1 MKRVNRTKDRLS
13 DVYWTPTIL
22 LSHLI
27 TAVVAFQFGYLAG
40 NNETPFGLSAP
51 SSAATTFRRLDPVD
65 NAMNA
70 SKSSSSKISKAEE
83 TYHCIGEKHA
93 PGKHFPDSMSSFL
106 SGAVRINRTEFNR
119 LVDVGTP
126 VRELRR
132 GNTDLLL
139 LYASRSS
146 LPHLYEQKSRTG
158 LMPSYAAEEALRHCD
173 VVKVML
179 TNPGEKKTCIAI
191 SGEYDSS
198 AIYKFMRLPEDFVP
212 TKKWGGPVIASPNHT
227 LKLVGNTQRD
237 NGNALVS
244 PRRLFRN
251 NNFRSLA
258 DYLRKLPATEARL
271 APLAQK
277 AAGSGKMVTVM
288 VCNRGQSTLLFN
300 FACSARA
307 ANIDTSTV
315 LLFATDEAT
324 AKLGRDLHLNVFEVQ
339 DSFGPLPVNAARAYG
354 DQDFAQMMLA
364 KIYCVQLV
372 NHLGYDVL
380 FQDVDVVWQRN
391 PLELFERELLLGGHD
406 VLAQDDGSRAI
417 RFSPYA
423 VNTGFYYIRHNQ
435 RTENFLSAL
444 VRSGD
449 CVMEDGSHQSVMI
462 ALLREHASRHGLKVK
477 VFDRDSDQGR
487 LLPGGFHFHRRFDL
501 MRAIMNGTNV
511 PFVFHMSWTINHNV
525 KRRFFDQLGYW
536 YISPTCLDES
546 YQPTYYNNS
555 ATGTVENQL
564 DIACCVARPEPT
576 CHYRDKPSKIPCT
589 QSPGIDKGHSSFW

>member
-1 MKRVNRTKDRLS
+1 LICAPGEPPLGDGSYHNFNLRFDSVDTMRGAAGVNRSKDRHPN
-13 DVYWTPTIL
+13 VYWTPTIL
-22 LSHLI
+22 LSHSVI
-27 TAVVAFQFGYLAG
+27 AVIAFKFGYLAG
-40 NNETPFGLSAP
+40 NNETPFGL
-51 SSAATTFRRLDPVD
+51 AATSSESKAFRRLDPVEYAT
-65 NAMNA
+65 NT
-70 SKSSSSKISKAEE
+70 SSSTTTSTSKNKEACQCRGDRSVPRRDFEE
-83 TYHCIGEKHA
+83 
-93 PGKHFPDSMSSFL
+93 SMSSFL
-106 SGAVRINRTEFNR
+106 SGAVRVSRTEFSK
-119 LVDVGTP
+119 LVEVGTP
-126 VRELRR
+126 MRELRH

-146 LPHLYEQKSRTG
+146 LPHHYEQKRRAE
-158 LMPSYAAEEALRHCD
+158 LMPMYHADEALRNCD

-198 AIYKFMRLPEDFVP
+198 AVYKFMRLPKDFAP
-212 TKKWGGPVIASPNHT
+212 TKKWGGPVITSPNHT
-227 LKLVGNTQRD
+227 LQLVGNTQRD

-244 PRRLFRN
+244 PRRLYRN
-251 NNFRSLA
+251 NNFRLLA
-258 DYLRKLPATEARL
+258 DYLTKFPATEMRL

-277 AAGSGKMVTVM
+277 AAGSRKVVTVM
-288 VCNRGQSTLLFN
+288 VCNQGQSTLLFN
-300 FACSARA
+300 FVCSARA
-307 ANIDTSTV
+307 ANVDTSTV

-324 AKLGRDLHLNVFEVQ
+324 AELGRDLGLNVFEVQ

-391 PLELFERELLLGGHD
+391 PLELFERELELGDHD

-423 VNTGFYYIRHNQ
+423 VNTGFYFVRHNQ

-462 ALLREHASRHGLKVK
+462 ALLREHASRHGLRVK
-477 VFDRDSDQGR
+477 VLDRDSDQGR
-487 LLPGGFHFHRRFDL
+487 LLPGGFHFHRRPEL
-501 MRAIMNGTNV
+501 MRAIDHEWNKSALRFPHELDDQSQRKEALLSAV
-511 PFVFHMSWTINHNV
+511 RLLVHQPDLS
-525 KRRFFDQLGYW
+525 RRESAADDLQQL
-536 YISPTCLDES
+536 
-546 YQPTYYNNS
+546 
-555 ATGTVENQL
+555 
-564 DIACCVARPEPT
+564 
-576 CHYRDKPSKIPCT
+576 
-589 QSPGIDKGHSSFW
+589 SFW